1 LVKRENIMKKITI
14 LAITSLALLIAGC
27 TREATGTDQ
36 NKEQDTEQVT
46 KEDKTDQSSSNK
58 SDTKFEAAP
67 DHLTGKE
74 DYSAIIAYELQK
86 SIGHKNAKVYY
97 YKDVL
102 SVALTVSKSD
112 MDEADMKDLSNDVF
126 DIKRNVVN
134 QYNSDHKS
142 YKRMKLRVYDD
153 EIKLISYELNNSMV
167 LDK

>member
-1 LVKRENIMKKITI
+1 MKKVTLATI
-14 LAITSLALLIAGC
+14 AALALLIAGC
-27 TREATGTDQ
+27 SQQEADTDQ
-36 NKEQDTEQVT
+36 SKKQDTEQVA
-46 KEDKTDQSSSNK
+46 KEDKTDQSSDK
-58 SDTKFEAAP
+58 ESDIKFEVAP

-97 YKDVL
+97 YNDVL

-126 DIKRNVVN
+126 DIKMNVVD
-134 QYNSDHKS
+134 QYNHDHKT
-142 YKRMKLRVYDD
+142 YKRMKLRDYDND
-153 EIKLISYELNNSMV
+153 IKMISYELNNSMV

>member
-1 LVKRENIMKKITI
+1 MKKITI
-14 LAITSLALLIAGC
+14 LAITSLALLLAGC
-27 TREATGTDQ
+27 TQRNTDTGQ
-36 NKEQDTEQVT
+36 NKGQDTEQVT
-46 KEDKTDQSSSNK
+46 KEDKTDQSNSNK
-58 SDTKFEAAP
+58 SDTKFEVAP
-67 DHLTGKE
+67 DHLTGNE
-74 DYSAIIAYELQK
+74 DYSAIIAYDLQK

-102 SVALTVSKSD
+102 SVTLNVSKDD

-126 DIKRNVVN
+126 DIKRNAVN

-153 EIKLISYELNNSMV
+153 KIKLISYELNNSMV

>member
-1 LVKRENIMKKITI
+1 MKKITI
-14 LAITSLALLIAGC
+14 LAVASLALLLAGC
-27 TREATGTDQ
+27 TQRNTETDQ
-36 NKEQDTEQVT
+36 SKEQDTEQVT
-46 KEDKTDQSSSNK
+46 KKDKTEEQSSKK
-58 SDTKFEAAP
+58 SDIQFEVAP

-102 SVALTVSKSD
+102 SVALTVSKDD
-112 MDEADMKDLSNDVF
+112 MDESDMQDLSNDVF

-142 YKRMKLRVYDD
+142 YKRMKLRVYDNK
-153 EIKLISYELNNSMV
+153 IKMISYELNNSMV